1 MFALWENKPLTEKS
15 VTGNNL
21 EYLRVLL
28 RLSLNEQSIEGLRFW
43 ALWLEGALVVSNSN
57 RDKASPP
64 RNMQVV
70 IFFVLGVLVSVLLTQ
85 KDTWKGWELSM
96 DDLPSPFPS
105 PSYKDGSRVFL
116 PAKRPRRG
124 CLDAVCIIL
133 CIFHWFLVWNAEGL
147 WRPTSHNASVCLSQR
162 FSTSSVSPY
171 SLHTVNLMSQARHVG
186 IVLNLWDW

>member
-1 MFALWENKPLTEKS
+1 MFAAWENRPLTEKS

-28 RLSLNEQSIEGLRFW
+28 RLSINEQSIEGLRFW
-43 ALWLEGALVVSNSN
+43 ALWLEGALVVSNSDK
-57 RDKASPP
+57 DKASPP
-64 RNMQVV
+64 RYMQVV
-70 IFFVLGVLVSVLLTQ
+70 IFFVLGVLVSVLLMQ

-105 PSYKDGSRVFL
+105 PSYRVGSHVFL

-133 CIFHWFLVWNAEGL
+133 CIFHWFLVWNAESL
-147 WRPTSHNASVCLSQR
+147 SVCLSQR
-162 FSTSSVSPY
+162 FSTCR
-171 SLHTVNLMSQARHVG
+171 LCRR
-186 IVLNLWDW
+186 IVCTQ